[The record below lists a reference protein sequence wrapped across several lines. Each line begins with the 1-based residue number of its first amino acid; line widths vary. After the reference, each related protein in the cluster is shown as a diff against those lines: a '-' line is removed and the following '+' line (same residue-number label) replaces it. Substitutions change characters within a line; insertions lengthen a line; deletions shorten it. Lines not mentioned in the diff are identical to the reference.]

1 MIQRELDAR
10 VASIQYTETADL
22 NLPAIEVAGDA
33 FEAGAEW
40 ADRTMIDRVCEWLDS
55 NLERYV
61 FEGINGKPYISIV
74 LCDDL
79 RNAMNSDNH

>member
-1 MIQRELDAR
+1 MTRNEQIIDA
-10 VASIQYTETADL
+10 AKTAYG
-22 NLPAIEVAGDA
+22 NSNCRAAEHFIAGVM
-33 FEAGAEW
+33 W